1 MAAIVKRG
9 AGWQA
14 PPMDIPGFDLRYAVP
29 PLDDYLRLR
38 PLAGLSP
45 HERASAEVGLANS
58 CIAVTARHNDAV
70 IGMGRVIGDGGLNFQ
85 VVDIAVLPAYQG
97 QGLGKQIMAA
107 ISDWLRA
114 NVPES
119 GFVSLLADG
128 EAQHLYAHYGF
139 VPTAPASIGIKS
151 IGYLLILSR
160 VVMSEQNAGRKA
172 ARRAAPS

>member
-1 MAAIVKRG
+1 MSFTLHTRT
-9 AGWQA
+9 
-14 PPMDIPGFDLRYAVP
+14 PDIGTYRHLRHE
-29 PLDDYLRLR
+29 
-38 PLAGLSP
+38 AGLSP
-45 HERASAEVGLANS
+45 KTTEAAAIGLPNS
-58 CIAVTARHNDAV
+58 LFAVQVFDGEIV
-70 IGMGRVIGDGGLNFQ
+70 VGMGRVIGDGGLFFQ

-139 VPTAPASIGIKS
+139 VPTAPASIGMR
-151 IGYLLILSR
+151 YQPE
-160 VVMSEQNAGRKA
+160 VN
-172 ARRAAPS
+172 